1 MDKIQKVVL
10 NLSSKVDIT
19 NPKTITLLISAI
31 IIIFAII
38 YVYQSRKTV
47 EGFASYTVTGAN
59 DTVLLGDLNKVR
71 VGTTNTNLMDAIT
84 SDSAFYT
91 DVKKIIDENN
101 SNFVTNDNLQA
112 NISSLPQFNDINSL
126 ISNSV
131 AGFARQVDV
140 SRQITSA
147 VQNLASINYVNGQLS
162 AISTPAF
169 TIIAIFDNQIPI
181 GWQLCD
187 GAPLRVSDNITPFLR
202 NNQVVN
208 TPDLRGRTIIGT
220 GQGTNMTNR
229 TLGAIGGS
237 ETHKL
242 TLTEMPVHYHPINVA
257 RSTNEGCTADRVA
270 PVGEGAGITTGCA
283 WAFNNEP
290 NRFYDYNNRKFIG
303 YTGGD
308 PSLPQIQDPQFPTD
322 LTKKINDTAPHN
334 NMQPFVA
341 LTYIIKQPVSNSVTT
356 TTPTT
361 TRIA

>member
-1 MDKIQKVVL
+1 MDKIQKVFL
-10 NLSSKVDIT
+10 NLSGNVDIT
-19 NPKTITLLISAI
+19 KTTTITIIILAI

-38 YVYQSRKTV
+38 YVYQSQRAL

-59 DTVLLGDLNKVR
+59 DTVLLGDLNKVK
-71 VGTTNTNLMDAIT
+71 VGTTKTNLMDAIT
-84 SDSAFYT
+84 SDSTF
-91 DVKKIIDENN
+91 DNEVKSKITEITGNFITPEDLTNN
-101 SNFVTNDNLQA
+101 LSNYANTNDLSNL
-112 NISSLPQFNDINSL
+112 INR
-126 ISNSV
+126 SV
-131 AGFARQVDV
+131 AGFASQVDV

-187 GAPLRVSDNITPFLR
+187 GAPLRVADNITPFLR

-242 TLTEMPVHYHPINVA
+242 TLTEMPAHVHGVLPNPHNSQWTGWRMPTWGLLGSASN
-257 RSTNEGCTADRVA
+257 SGSLEGWPQTL
-270 PVGEGAGITTGCA
+270 
-283 WAFNNEP
+283 N
-290 NRFYDYNNRKFIG
+290 
-303 YTGGD
+303 TGGD
-308 PSLPQIQDPQFPTD
+308 PSLPKIQDPKFPTD

-361 TRIA
+361 PTTPTTTRIA